1 MDVGIISRRYATALA
16 DCAMQRN
23 EEERAY
29 DEAGRLLRLMTD
41 DSHLSS
47 AVGSPIIGGGDKLAI
62 LLGSFGSKPV
72 CSSLADF
79 MKLVVSHRREA
90 YLHFMLASF
99 CELCKERRHIHEATL
114 TTAAPVDDALLKR
127 IDDFAR
133 RIDGGEVQIHQ
144 EVRPELVGGFI
155 FRIGDLMIDASIST
169 QIARLKRAF
178 SQTTNRIV

>member
-1 MDVGIISRRYATALA
+1 
-16 DCAMQRN
+16 MQRN

-79 MKLVVSHRREA
+79 VKLVVSHRREA

>member
-1 MDVGIISRRYATALA
+1 MDDKIRIKDIAEQSGVSVGTVDRVLHNRPNVSKQAR
-16 DCAMQRN
+16 
-23 EEERAY
+23 EKV
-29 DEAGRLLRLMTD
+29 EA
-41 DSHLSS
+41 
-47 AVGSPIIGGGDKLAI
+47 V
-62 LLGSFGSKPV
+62 
-72 CSSLADF
+72 
-79 MKLVVSHRREA
+79 
-90 YLHFMLASF
+90 
-99 CELCKERRHIHEATL
+99 
-114 TTAAPVDDALLKR
+114 LKR